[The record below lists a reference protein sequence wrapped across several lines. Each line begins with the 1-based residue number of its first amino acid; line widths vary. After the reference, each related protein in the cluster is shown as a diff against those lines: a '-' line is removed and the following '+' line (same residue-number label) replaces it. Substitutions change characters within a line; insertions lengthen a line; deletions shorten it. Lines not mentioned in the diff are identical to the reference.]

1 MDKKL
6 EKLFKKATYDISSLS
21 RKELESLCH
30 GMLKAYVVDNPLCD
44 DYLIETSVQLAREN
58 GRLLAQLESL
68 GETPWITT
76 PGIGKA
82 KVVPLF
88 AGVGR

>member
-1 MDKKL
+1 MDL
-6 EKLFKKATYDISSLS
+6 EKLINKAKDDISSLS

-58 GRLLAQLESL
+58 AALTVQLESL
-68 GETPWITT
+68 GETPWAIT
-76 PGIGKA
+76 PGTSKA

-88 AGVGR
+88 AGIGR

>member
-1 MDKKL
+1 MDIENL
-6 EKLFKKATYDISSLS
+6 INKATDDISSLS
-21 RKELESLCH
+21 CKELESLCH

-68 GETPWITT
+68 GEPPWAIT
-76 PGIGKA
+76 PGTGKA

-88 AGVGR
+88 ASIGR

>member
-1 MDKKL
+1 MDL
-6 EKLFKKATYDISSLS
+6 EKLINKATDDISSLS

-88 AGVGR
+88 DRHR

>member
-1 MDKKL
+1 MDI
-6 EKLFKKATYDISSLS
+6 EKLINKAKDDISSLS
-21 RKELESLCH
+21 RKELESLCR

-68 GETPWITT
+68 GEVPWTMNT
-76 PGIGKA
+76 GTGKA

-88 AGVGR
+88 AGIGR

>member
-21 RKELESLCH
+21 RKELESLCR
-30 GMLKAYVVDNPLCD
+30 GMLKANMADRQYDN
-44 DYLIETSVQLAREN
+44 YLLEIAVQLAREN
-58 GRLLAQLESL
+58 AALTVQLESL
-68 GETPWITT
+68 GETPWSTT
-76 PGIGKA
+76 PSTGKA

>member
-1 MDKKL
+1 MDIENL
-6 EKLFKKATYDISSLS
+6 INKATDDISSLS

-30 GMLKAYVVDNPLCD
+30 GMLKANMADRQYDN
-44 DYLIETSVQLAREN
+44 YLLEIAVQLAREN
-58 GRLLAQLESL
+58 AALTVQLESL
-68 GETPWITT
+68 GETPWEIS
-76 PGIGKA
+76 PGTGKA

>member
-1 MDKKL
+1 MDKNL
-6 EKLFKKATYDISSLS
+6 EKLINKAKDDITSLS

-58 GRLLAQLESL
+58 GRLIAQLESL
-68 GETPWITT
+68 GETPWAI
-76 PGIGKA
+76 
-82 KVVPLF
+82 
-88 AGVGR
+88 

>member
-1 MDKKL
+1 MDKNL
-6 EKLFKKATYDISSLS
+6 EKLINKATYDISSLS

-30 GMLKAYVVDNPLCD
+30 GMLMANMADRQYD
-44 DYLIETSVQLAREN
+44 DYLLEVAVQLAREN
-58 GRLLAQLESL
+58 AALTVQL
-68 GETPWITT
+68 ETPWSTT
-76 PGIGKA
+76 PTTGKA

>member
-1 MDKKL
+1 MDIENL
-6 EKLFKKATYDISSLS
+6 INKAKDDISSLS

-58 GRLLAQLESL
+58 GRLLAQLESF
-68 GETPWITT
+68 GETPWEKS
-76 PGIGKA
+76 PGTGKA

-88 AGVGR
+88 ASIGR

>member
-1 MDKKL
+1 MDIENL
-6 EKLFKKATYDISSLS
+6 INKATDDISSLS

-30 GMLKAYVVDNPLCD
+30 GMLKANMADRQYDN
-44 DYLIETSVQLAREN
+44 YLLEIAVQLAREN
-58 GRLLAQLESL
+58 AALTVQLESL
-68 GETPWITT
+68 GETPWAIS

-88 AGVGR
+88 AGIGR

>member
-1 MDKKL
+1 MDKNL
-6 EKLFKKATYDISSLS
+6 EKLINKAKDDITSLS

-58 GRLLAQLESL
+58 GRLIAQLESL
-68 GETPWITT
+68 GETPWAIS
-76 PGIGKA
+76 PGTGKA

-88 AGVGR
+88 DR